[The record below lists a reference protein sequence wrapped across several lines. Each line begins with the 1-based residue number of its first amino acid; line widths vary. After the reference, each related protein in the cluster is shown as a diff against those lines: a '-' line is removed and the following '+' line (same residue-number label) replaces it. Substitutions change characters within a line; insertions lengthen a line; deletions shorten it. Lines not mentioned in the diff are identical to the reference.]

1 MAICKEQ
8 SLLDPPKIHSTEWD
22 TELYAANIN
31 ITGVQFTDSKVYL
44 SFEFLVI
51 YKDAS
56 RWVRDIIEVDRRPA
70 LFLFQEGFREA
81 LVKYV
86 EEQRAKLRQRS
97 AKLSVSCER

>member
-1 MAICKEQ
+1 MAICKDQ
-8 SLLDPPKIHSTEWD
+8 SLFDPPEILSSKWD

-31 ITGVQFTDSKVYL
+31 ITGIQFTNNNAYL

-56 RWVRDIIEVDRRPA
+56 RWVRDIIEVDKRPA
-70 LFLFQEGFREA
+70 LFLFQGDFRES

-97 AKLSVSCER
+97 AKLSVSCEK